1 MIQIIDTDYIE
12 LCICCERETKIIK
25 CIDSVY
31 SAINFCEDCWE
42 EFEDIVIKE
51 FNKSLN

>member
-12 LCICCERETKIIK
+12 LCSCCERETKIIK

-31 SAINFCEDCWE
+31 SAIDCWE